1 MIIPTHVIATVLS
14 VVVGASGVGFVTGIH
29 LHDGSGT
36 GPTMLLILFSLFFGL
51 LGVGIMWELVKQRTV
66 LLFNFRFGLEKS
78 TENREN
84 HGK

>member
-1 MIIPTHVIATVLS
+1 MIIPTHVIATALS
-14 VVVGASGVGFVTGIH
+14 VVIGACGVGFVAGIQ

-36 GPTMLLILFSLFFGL
+36 GPAMLLILFSLFFSFF
-51 LGVGIMWELVKQRTV
+51 GVWAMWELVKQRTV